1 MAIFRGERGAYAAPA
16 VHNPGTLTT
25 KRPNLTMRWRLA
37 LQSPNSKLYREQ
49 LLK

>member
-1 MAIFRGERGAYAAPA
+1 MTADKGLAIAALRDKTA
-16 VHNPGTLTT
+16 
-25 KRPNLTMRWRLA
+25 RRRWRLA